1 MSDSERPIN
10 MTESVDIALKEHQ
23 GKVVMHW
30 YQPRNAMVFEPD
42 SAFAFAEHLARA
54 AHRAK
59 FPGERMP
66 EDFSYLA
73 QQVKQRLTDEMRD
86 RLAVRVRTALPSLLE
101 RKDLNYAAVQ
111 IVDSI
116 FSALDDQGFY
126 KL

>member
-1 MSDSERPIN
+1 MSEAKPIN
-10 MTESVDIALKEHQ
+10 MQESIDIALKEHQ
-23 GKVVMHW
+23 GKVIMHW
-30 YQPRNAMVFEPD
+30 HQPRDAMVFAPD
-42 SAFAFAEHLARA
+42 SAFEFAEALARA
-54 AHRAK
+54 AHKAK
-59 FPGERMP
+59 FPGERVP

-86 RLAVRVRTALPSLLE
+86 RLAVRVRAALPSLLE